1 MMDYKGENVQ
11 IVWNRPIQIGLFK
24 WVEETHISI
33 ERKPIYL
40 EEGSSSTLF
49 PCENWVSFWKE
60 LFKVLKG
67 EKGTFCSK

>member
-33 ERKPIYL
+33 ERKPTYL
-40 EEGSSSTLF
+40 EEGSSSTMPIQVSRRNTYIYRKKTNLF
-49 PCENWVSFWKE
+49 RRRII
-60 LFKVLKG
+60 
-67 EKGTFCSK
+67 

>member
-33 ERKPIYL
+33 ERKPTYL
-40 EEGSSSTLF
+40 EEGSSSTMPIQVSRRNTYIYQKKTNLF
-49 PCENWVSFWKE
+49 RRRII
-60 LFKVLKG
+60 
-67 EKGTFCSK
+67 